1 MFNTEIDH
9 FGSKH
14 AREKSIRTMK
24 INAAVCLGI
33 GLIIASTFMM
43 CYWNLFSHANSYNR
57 MIKDM
62 NDPTLDNLEY
72 DRCLY
77 ISEA

>member
-33 GLIIASTFMM
+33 GLIISSTFMM
-43 CYWNLFSHANSYNR
+43 CYWNLFSHANSYNK
-57 MIKDM
+57 MVKDL
-62 NDPTLDNLEY
+62 NDPNLADVNY
-72 DRCLY
+72 DRCV
-77 ISEA
+77 